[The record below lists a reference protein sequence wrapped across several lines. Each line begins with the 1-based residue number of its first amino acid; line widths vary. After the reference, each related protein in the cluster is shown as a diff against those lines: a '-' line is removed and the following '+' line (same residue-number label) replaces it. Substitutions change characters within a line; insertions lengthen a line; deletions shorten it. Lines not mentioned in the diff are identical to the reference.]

1 MKGIFALVV
10 AVTLFSGVHVKADD
24 EKSLKLLIRLLEAVQ
39 KVGTYQNMGNTL
51 LYDSQIQEKNS
62 YMMLE

>member
-10 AVTLFSGVHVKADD
+10 AVTLFSDVHVKADD

-39 KVGTYQNMGNTL
+39 KVGTYQNMGYTL